1 MVSAPVRLG
10 VVSYLNAEPLV
21 FGLERDPA
29 FVLVRDLPS
38 RVASMLVSGAIDLGM
53 IPSAAYADGDYAIVP
68 GVAIASRGPVR
79 SVRVYHRG
87 PLAGARTVAL
97 DTSSRTSVVLAR
109 VLLREM
115 LGREPA
121 YVAMAPDLDAMLS
134 QADAALM
141 IGDPALYHHTEVPSV
156 DLGHEWTR
164 RTGLPFVYAFWAGPR
179 GAVDPAG
186 VARLQEALRQGLEAL
201 PAIAASYNGHGARHG
216 ALNES
221 YLRANIHYGFGAKE
235 QAGLRE
241 FYRRAHA
248 LGLLPEI
255 PELRFHADR

>member
-29 FVLVRDLPS
+29 FVLVRDLPA
-38 RVASMLVSGAIDLGM
+38 RIASMLSAGQVDLGM

-87 PLAGARTVAL
+87 PLGSVHRVAL

-109 VLLREM
+109 ILLREM
-115 LGREPA
+115 LGREPV
-121 YVAMAPDLDAMLS
+121 YVAAEPDLDVMLA

-141 IGDPALYHHTEVPSV
+141 IGDPALYQPADVPAI
-156 DLGHEWTR
+156 DLGEEWTR
-164 RTGLPFVYAFWAGPR
+164 RTALPFVYAFWAGPV
-179 GAVDPAG
+179 GAVDPPA
-186 VARLQEALRQGLEAL
+186 VARLQAALQEGLRSL
-201 PAIAASYNGHGARHG
+201 PAIAASYNGCGAGQG

-221 YLRANIHYGFGAKE
+221 YLRANIHYGLGADE
-235 QAGLRE
+235 QEGLRE
-241 FYRRAHA
+241 FYRRAHDQ
-248 LGLLPEI
+248 GLLPRL